1 MPHIRHH
8 IRTLIL
14 RNIGAAA
21 IVQAAPRVIDESRR
35 QQALTPAGLHITSHS
50 DGPAEVREALFAEI
64 SGALADLH
72 LDTLHLNWILA
83 TTQLNEQ
90 QRQRAASALSELRLD
105 PLVDMRPIGPGA
117 PDSTWFTITGPD
129 VLIDILNQPMAVL
142 SSFIGL
148 VLDTWQEAVDS
159 GFQTFWSSRLPDEA
173 QSAVELFILRVW
185 GLPVGLSFGMIPSQ
199 SSGETSSLSHL
210 ELDHVD
216 DVSDLPWEKN
226 PRATVNETAHF
237 VLPPRVNAGYVDPF
251 YGHVYS
257 HDFLSENDAVYRAR
271 KLADGP
277 FGHLSVPFRTVP
289 RFFANAATTLL
300 ALLEEK
306 SKSAM
311 SASLDGGVPLYRG
324 QTREHS
330 LSRSRETRIKLF
342 GDARAIEP
350 SLLPSGTRRSTPA
363 AASMAF
369 SSLVEAAVQAS
380 PIKPYSYD
388 HETWSTFRGDNL
400 KTSFGQHYGLATPSL
415 DLTEDFLVACWFATT
430 KLQLASPGIFRA
442 SPVADDDICV
452 IYVIRPHIDAGAP
465 IDVRMSPHARP
476 ALQSGWVTTNTWGWR
491 SNDAAR
497 HLEAAVYFPG
507 RLRHELK
514 PVLPQ
519 ADQLFAPRDSDILMD
534 LALSIGER
542 LPNSP
547 ITDALLRDLYRVVE

>member
-1 MPHIRHH
+1 MPHIRNH

-21 IVQAAPRVIDESRR
+21 ILHAAPRVIDESRR
-35 QQALTPAGLHITSHS
+35 QQALAPAGLHITSHLG
-50 DGPAEVREALFAEI
+50 GPTEVREALFAEI
-64 SGALADLH
+64 SGALVDLH
-72 LDTLHLNWILA
+72 LDALHLNWILA
-83 TTQLNEQ
+83 ATQLDEQ
-90 QRQRAASALSELRLD
+90 QRQRAASALSELRLE
-105 PLVDMRPIGPGA
+105 PLVDMRPIGPDA

-129 VLIDILNQPMAVL
+129 VLIDILIQPMAVL

-148 VLDTWQEAVDS
+148 VLDTWQKTVDL
-159 GFQTFWSSRLPDEA
+159 GIQTFWSSRLPDEA
-173 QSAVELFILRVW
+173 LSAIELFILRVW
-185 GLPVGLSFGMIPSQ
+185 GLPIGLSSGISHSQ
-199 SSGETSSLSHL
+199 AHGETPSLSHL

-226 PRATVNETAHF
+226 PRATVNETARF
-237 VLPPRVNAGYVDPF
+237 VLPPRVHAGFVDPF

-271 KLADGP
+271 ELTDGP

-289 RFFANAATTLL
+289 RYFADSANTLIT
-300 ALLEEK
+300 LLEEN
-306 SKSAM
+306 SQSAM
-311 SASLDGGVPLYRG
+311 STSLDGGVPLYRG

-330 LSRSRETRIKLF
+330 LPRSRETRLKLF
-342 GDARAIEP
+342 GDADAIEP

-363 AASMAF
+363 AAAMAF
-369 SSLVEAAVQAS
+369 SSLIEAAVEAS
-380 PIKPYSYD
+380 PIKPPSYD

-400 KTSFGQHYGLATPSL
+400 KTSFAQHYGLATPSL

-430 KLQLASPGIFRA
+430 KLQLATPGIFRA

-452 IYVIRPHIDAGAP
+452 IYVLRPHLDAGAP
-465 IDVRMSPHARP
+465 IDVQMSPHGRP
-476 ALQSGWVTTNTWGWR
+476 ARQRGWVTTNTWGWR

-519 ADQLFAPRDSDILMD
+519 SDQLFVPHGNDILMD
-534 LALSIGER
+534 LALSIGNQLR
-542 LPNSP
+542 HSP
-547 ITDALLRDLYRVVE
+547 ITDALQGDLYRVVE